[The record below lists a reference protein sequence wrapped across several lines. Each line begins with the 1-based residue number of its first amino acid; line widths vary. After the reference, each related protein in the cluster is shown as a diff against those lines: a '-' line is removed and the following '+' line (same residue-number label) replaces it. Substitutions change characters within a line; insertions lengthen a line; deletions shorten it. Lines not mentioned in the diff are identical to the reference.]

1 MSKFKSKEVIPLKI
15 KLIRHN
21 HSVCQLAYHFVVVC
35 KRRKRELTD
44 AINID
49 LFRKAIEKYPI
60 IILEGEIGE
69 RNHVH
74 LLIQSDVTLS
84 PSKISWVIKRYST
97 FAIRKILPNWSGW
110 SRSYF
115 ISTVGS
121 NSLEAVEQ
129 YIKNQ
134 EKD

>member
-1 MSKFKSKEVIPLKI
+1 MKI
-15 KLIRHN
+15 KPIQHN
-21 HSVCQLAYHFVVVC
+21 HSVCKLIYHFVVVC
-35 KRRKRELTD
+35 KRRRKELTE
-44 AINID
+44 AITID

-60 IILEGEIGE
+60 KILEGEIGE

-74 LLIQSDVTLS
+74 LLVQSDVTMS
-84 PSKISWVIKRYST
+84 PSKIAWAIKGCSQNM
-97 FAIRKILPNWSGW
+97 IRKILPEWSGW

-115 ISTVGS
+115 ISTVGG